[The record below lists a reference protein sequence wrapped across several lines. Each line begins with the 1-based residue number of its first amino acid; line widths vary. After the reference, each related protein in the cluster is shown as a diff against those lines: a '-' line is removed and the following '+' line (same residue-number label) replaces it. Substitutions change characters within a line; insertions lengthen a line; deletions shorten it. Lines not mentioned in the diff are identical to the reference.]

1 MPEVGFSL
9 GFAISFPWAS
19 HLLVTLFFPLRRNK
33 GSSIPHCV
41 STARECGEQPK
52 HCSRNVSAYGFGKK
66 QEVVLGSVQA
76 GFLEKLSSVT
86 RSQTLKP
93 KYHTRTAWDTHTEVP
108 WPKAK
113 RHTACCPG
121 ERYAGSPEDVGSCVC
136 TWAGGPASTL
146 CATLE

>member
-19 HLLVTLFFPLRRNK
+19 HLLVTLFFTLRRNK

-93 KYHTRTAWDTHTEVP
+93 KYHTRTAWDTHTLKYHGSKPKDTRPAVQEKDMQAVLRMWGPVSAHGLEVQQ
-108 WPKAK
+108 ALFVL
-113 RHTACCPG
+113 H
-121 ERYAGSPEDVGSCVC
+121 
-136 TWAGGPASTL
+136 
-146 CATLE
+146 